1 MMMMSMNMS
10 SSSVQ
15 VQMQVAVPFH
25 FEKCQSMSQLRQ
37 YHSQIIRLGLSSHN
51 HLIPPLINFCARASS
66 SDALTYALKLFDS
79 IPQPDAF
86 LYNTIIKGFLH
97 SQLLPSNSIL
107 LLYSHMLQNSVL
119 PNNFTFPSLLRAC
132 RKIQHGLQIHAH
144 LFKFG
149 FGAHSVC
156 LNSLI
161 HMYVTFQALEEARRV
176 FHTIPH
182 PDSVSWTSL
191 ISGYSKWGLIDEAFS
206 IFQLMPQKNSAS
218 WNAMMAAY
226 VQTNRFHEAFA
237 LFDRMKAENNNVLD
251 KFVATTMLSACTG
264 LGALEQGKW
273 IHEYIKRN
281 GIELDSKLA
290 TAIVDMYCK
299 CGCLEKALQVFHSL
313 PLPCRW
319 ISSWNC
325 MIGGLAM
332 HGNGEAAIQL
342 FKEMERQM
350 VVPDDITFL
359 NLLTA
364 CAHSGLVEEGRNYF
378 SYMIRV
384 YGIEPRMEHFGCM
397 VDLLGR
403 AGMVQEAR
411 KLIDEMPVSPDVTVL
426 GTLLGACK
434 KHRNIELGEEI
445 GRRVI
450 ELEPNNSGRYVLLA
464 NLYANA
470 GKWEDVAKVRKL
482 MDDRGVKKAPG
493 FSMIELQ
500 GTVHEFIAGERNHP
514 QAKELHAKVY
524 EMLENLKSVGY
535 VADTNGV
542 LHGHDFDEEDGEN
555 PLYYHSEKLA
565 IAFGL
570 SRTKPGETLRI
581 LKNLRICEDCHH
593 ACKLISTVFD
603 REIIVRDRT
612 RFHLFKMGQCSC
624 EDYW

>member
-1 MMMMSMNMS
+1 
-10 SSSVQ
+10 
-15 VQMQVAVPFH
+15 
-25 FEKCQSMSQLRQ
+25 
-37 YHSQIIRLGLSSHN
+37 
-51 HLIPPLINFCARASS
+51 
-66 SDALTYALKLFDS
+66 
-79 IPQPDAF
+79 
-86 LYNTIIKGFLH
+86 
-97 SQLLPSNSIL
+97 
-107 LLYSHMLQNSVL
+107 
-119 PNNFTFPSLLRAC
+119 
-132 RKIQHGLQIHAH
+132 
-144 LFKFG
+144 
-149 FGAHSVC
+149 
-156 LNSLI
+156 
-161 HMYVTFQALEEARRV
+161 MYVTFQALEEARRV

-191 ISGYSKWGLIDEAFS
+191 ISGYSKWGLIDEAFT

-264 LGALEQGKW
+264 LGALDQGKW

-281 GIELDSKLA
+281 GIELDSKLT

-342 FKEMERQM
+342 FKEMERQR
-350 VVPDDITFL
+350 VAPDDITFL

-403 AGMVQEAR
+403 AGMVPEAR

-524 EMLENLKSVGY
+524 EMLEHLKSVGY

-542 LHGHDFDEEDGEN
+542 LHGHDFDEEEDGEN

-612 RFHLFKMGQCSC
+612 RFHRFKMGQCSC
-624 EDYW
+624 QDYW

>member
-1 MMMMSMNMS
+1 MAMSMSMSMS
-10 SSSVQ
+10 SPSVQ
-15 VQMQVAVPFH
+15 VQMHVAVPFH
-25 FEKCQSMSQLRQ
+25 FEKCQSMSQLKQ

-51 HLIPPLINFCARASS
+51 HLIPPLVNFCARANT

-79 IPQPDAF
+79 IPQPDDF

-97 SQLLPSNSIL
+97 SQLLPTNFIL
-107 LLYSHMLQNSVL
+107 LFYSHMLQNSVL

-132 RKIQHGLQIHAH
+132 RKIQHGKQIHAH

-149 FGAHSVC
+149 FGAHSVS

-176 FHTIPH
+176 FYTIPH

-191 ISGYSKWGLIDEAFS
+191 ISGYSKWGLIDEAFT
-206 IFQLMPQKNSAS
+206 IFQLMPQKDSAS

-251 KFVATTMLSACTG
+251 KFVAATMLSACTG
-264 LGALEQGKW
+264 LGALNQGKW
-273 IHEYIKRN
+273 IHEYIERN

-313 PLPCRW
+313 PLPCRGT
-319 ISSWNC
+319 SSWNC

-350 VVPDDITFL
+350 
-359 NLLTA
+359 
-364 CAHSGLVEEGRNYF
+364 
-378 SYMIRV
+378 
-384 YGIEPRMEHFGCM
+384 
-397 VDLLGR
+397 
-403 AGMVQEAR
+403 EAR
-411 KLIDEMPVSPDVTVL
+411 KLIDEMPLTPDVTVL

-434 KHRNIELGEEI
+434 KYRNIELGEEI

-470 GKWEDVAKVRKL
+470 GKWEGVAKVRKL

-524 EMLENLKSVGY
+524 EMLEHLKSVGY
-535 VADTNGV
+535 VADTIGA
-542 LHGHDFDEEDGEN
+542 LHGHDLDEEEGVN
-555 PLYYHSEKLA
+555 PLYFHSEKLA

-570 SRTKPGETLRI
+570 LRTKPGETLRVF
-581 LKNLRICEDCHH
+581 KNLRICEDCHH

-612 RFHLFKMGQCSC
+612 RFHRFKMGQCSC
-624 EDYW
+624 QDYW

>member
-1 MMMMSMNMS
+1 MMMMMSMSSS

-15 VQMQVAVPFH
+15 VQMHVEPFH

-51 HLIPPLINFCARASS
+51 HLIPPLINFCARAST

-97 SQLLPSNSIL
+97 SQLLPTNSIL

-132 RKIQHGLQIHAH
+132 RKIQHGMQIHAH

-191 ISGYSKWGLIDEAFS
+191 ISGYSKWGLIDEAFT

-264 LGALEQGKW
+264 LGALDQGKW

-281 GIELDSKLA
+281 GIELDSKLT

-313 PLPCRW
+313 PLPC
-319 ISSWNC
+319 
-325 MIGGLAM
+325 
-332 HGNGEAAIQL
+332 
-342 FKEMERQM
+342 
-350 VVPDDITFL
+350 
-359 NLLTA
+359 
-364 CAHSGLVEEGRNYF
+364 
-378 SYMIRV
+378 
-384 YGIEPRMEHFGCM
+384 
-397 VDLLGR
+397 
-403 AGMVQEAR
+403 
-411 KLIDEMPVSPDVTVL
+411 
-426 GTLLGACK
+426 
-434 KHRNIELGEEI
+434 
-445 GRRVI
+445 
-450 ELEPNNSGRYVLLA
+450 
-464 NLYANA
+464 
-470 GKWEDVAKVRKL
+470 
-482 MDDRGVKKAPG
+482 
-493 FSMIELQ
+493 
-500 GTVHEFIAGERNHP
+500 TVHEFIAGERNHP
-514 QAKELHAKVY
+514 QAKELHAKVF
-524 EMLENLKSVGY
+524 EMLEHLKSVGY
-535 VADTNGV
+535 VVDTNGV
-542 LHGHDFDEEDGEN
+542 LHGHEFDEEEDGEN

-612 RFHLFKMGQCSC
+612 RFHRFKMGQCSC
-624 EDYW
+624 QDYW

>member
-1 MMMMSMNMS
+1 MMTMSMNTS

-51 HLIPPLINFCARASS
+51 HLIPPLINFCARAST

-97 SQLLPSNSIL
+97 SQLLPTNSIL

-132 RKIQHGLQIHAH
+132 REIQHGMQIHAH

-149 FGAHSVC
+149 FGAHIVC

-332 HGNGEAAIQL
+332 HG
-342 FKEMERQM
+342 
-350 VVPDDITFL
+350 
-359 NLLTA
+359 
-364 CAHSGLVEEGRNYF
+364 
-378 SYMIRV
+378 
-384 YGIEPRMEHFGCM
+384 
-397 VDLLGR
+397 
-403 AGMVQEAR
+403 
-411 KLIDEMPVSPDVTVL
+411 
-426 GTLLGACK
+426 ACK

-470 GKWEDVAKVRKL
+470 GKWEDVAKLRKL

-535 VADTNGV
+535 VADTNG
-542 LHGHDFDEEDGEN
+542 
-555 PLYYHSEKLA
+555 
-565 IAFGL
+565 
-570 SRTKPGETLRI
+570 KPT
-581 LKNLRICEDCHH
+581 
-593 ACKLISTVFD
+593 IS
-603 REIIVRDRT
+603 
-612 RFHLFKMGQCSC
+612 
-624 EDYW
+624 